1 MSRLKRLCIL
11 PMAVFVVFSFSAP
24 DVDARR
30 GDRIERRGPS
40 KSGRMKLRDRKER
53 RDRHERLSN
62 RRERWERV
70 SDRRERRERWESRER
85 WADRRHE
92 RHERRKTARHFAIG
106 ATIAAAALR
115 SLTCQERGPSKYD
128 SSSAHFRVSLG
139 GLPTEVDP

>member
-1 MSRLKRLCIL
+1 
-11 PMAVFVVFSFSAP
+11 
-24 DVDARR
+24 
-30 GDRIERRGPS
+30 
-40 KSGRMKLRDRKER
+40 MKLRDRKER